1 MFKNEI
7 HKNLLKEAIKLKD
20 DILIN
25 FIIQRYNILLED
37 ILIFMIEEGLTYRF
51 NEFLEIHNNCILFLS
66 KFVNKDILNIIKSYL
81 NINYSYI
88 NNKIIY
94 DFDDF
99 DIFKK
104 FMKYL
109 YIGQDTITNF
119 QNTIGFH
126 PKWIDNY
133 RPVYYYSTGWNMYI
147 HQSVILYCL
156 WNNCYQQLKYLLDN
170 NYISD
175 KHIKDL
181 KTRNNISN
189 FSNIFGNNHKCYNL
203 IKHLL

>member
-1 MFKNEI
+1 MLKNKI
-7 HKNLLKEAIKLKD
+7 HKNLLKEAMKLKD
-20 DILIN
+20 DILMN
-25 FIIQRYNILLED
+25 FIIQRYNIHLED

-81 NINYSYI
+81 NIYYSYI
-88 NNKIIY
+88 GKKII
-94 DFDDF
+94 DDF

-109 YIGQDTITNF
+109 YIGQDTITTF

-126 PKWIDNY
+126 PSCIDNY
-133 RPVYYYSTGWNMYI
+133 RPVYYYSTGWNMNI
-147 HQSVILYCL
+147 HQSIILYCL
-156 WNNCYQQLKYLLDN
+156 WNNSYQQLKYLLDN
-170 NYISD
+170 NYIND
-175 KHIKDL
+175 KHIKEL
-181 KTRNNISN
+181 KARNDICNLTK
-189 FSNIFGNNHKCYNL
+189 IFGKNNKCYNL